1 MGLRQGIEE
10 LVLGK
15 FGLCLKLISEMKV
28 KMLSDCLEILHTLS
42 PNIGDS
48 VCKISKQSDN
58 VFTFIS
64 LISFR
69 HKPNFP
75 NTSPCEC
82 LLVDLEDV
90 CRKLGFFWPKEVGTV
105 EVE

>member
-1 MGLRQGIEE
+1 MDHWPSLR

-28 KMLSDCLEILHTLS
+28 KMLSDCLENLNTATAIS
-42 PNIGDS
+42 I
-48 VCKISKQSDN
+48 VAVFKVSKQSDN
-58 VFTFIS
+58 SFTFIS

-75 NTSPCEC
+75 NTKM
-82 LLVDLEDV
+82 DV
-90 CRKLGFFWPKEVGTV
+90 TGRGAGARQT
-105 EVE
+105 